1 MTYCYF
7 FQMLGN
13 LSLFYFVA
21 NSFLYAFQLKISLF
35 PTILLAL
42 ACSLGF
48 FLNQKKPKLRYLS
61 IIFMPLALLSASNLF
76 CALLILLS
84 IVFCAENIIHS
95 RFSFSYEELLK
106 FFYLFFKVL
115 IV

>member
-42 ACSLGF
+42 ACQSE
-48 FLNQKKPKLRYLS
+48 
-61 IIFMPLALLSASNLF
+61 A
-76 CALLILLS
+76 
-84 IVFCAENIIHS
+84 
-95 RFSFSYEELLK
+95 FS
-106 FFYLFFKVL
+106 
-115 IV
+115 